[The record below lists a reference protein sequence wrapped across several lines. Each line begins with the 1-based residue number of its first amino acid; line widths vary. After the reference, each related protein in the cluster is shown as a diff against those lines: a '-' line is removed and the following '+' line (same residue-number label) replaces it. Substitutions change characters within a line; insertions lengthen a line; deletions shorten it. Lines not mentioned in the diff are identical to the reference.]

1 MNSTFLLGAAE
12 EGFAWGDFLFYLV
25 LFIILMALIKKFA
38 WGPVTEMME
47 KRATKIATD
56 IDAAEESRKKA
67 EDLAQKREEAL
78 QASRTEASEIVNRA
92 KQNGEQQKATIVSA
106 AHDEVVTMK
115 ANAKKDIQQERQEA
129 LASVKNDVAEL
140 SIEIASKII
149 QKELSAADQKALV
162 DSYIEG
168 LGKQNETR

>member
-1 MNSTFLLGAAE
+1 MNSTLILGAA
-12 EGFAWGDFLFYLV
+12 EGFAWGDLLYYLV
-25 LFIILMALIKKFA
+25 IFVILLALVKKFA

-56 IDAAEESRKKA
+56 IDAAEDSRKKA
-67 EDLAQKREEAL
+67 EELAKEREQAL
-78 QASRTEASEIVNRA
+78 MSSRTEASEIINRA
-92 KQNGEQQKATIVSA
+92 KQNGEQQKATIVNE
-106 AHDEVVTMK
+106 AHDEVATMN

-129 LASVKNDVAEL
+129 LAGVKNDVAEL

-168 LGKQNETR
+168 LGKQNGIR

>member
-1 MNSTFLLGAAE
+1 
-12 EGFAWGDFLFYLV
+12 
-25 LFIILMALIKKFA
+25 
-38 WGPVTEMME
+38 
-47 KRATKIATD
+47 
-56 IDAAEESRKKA
+56 
-67 EDLAQKREEAL
+67 
-78 QASRTEASEIVNRA
+78 
-92 KQNGEQQKATIVSA
+92 
-106 AHDEVVTMK
+106 MK

-168 LGKQNETR
+168 LGKQNGIR